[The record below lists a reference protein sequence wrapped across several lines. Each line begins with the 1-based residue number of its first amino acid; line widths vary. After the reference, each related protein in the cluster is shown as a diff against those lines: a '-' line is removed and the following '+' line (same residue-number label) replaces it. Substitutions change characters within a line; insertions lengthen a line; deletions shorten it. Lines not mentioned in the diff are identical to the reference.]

1 MKFVQVQQC
10 SGPGSESGNGP
21 EVYRKWIGSGLEYLL
36 EKLLGPEDAEVQ
48 HGEPKGPGFDI

>member
-1 MKFVQVQQC
+1 MEVDQKWN
-10 SGPGSESGNGP
+10 GSGP

-36 EKLLGPEDAEVQ
+36 GKLLWPEDAEVQ

>member
-1 MKFVQVQQC
+1 MDRKWTGSGQEVEWKGVG
-10 SGPGSESGNGP
+10 SGP
-21 EVYRKWIGSGLEYLL
+21 YYLL